1 MDRFSEARNR
11 GAAYL
16 LSTQLPDGS
25 VPDAHLGA
33 GQYWGTPIALQVA
46 GYSNAAGRLLDWIR
60 ANAFTPEGDFGPSP
74 RRDQDYYYPYFNSWL
89 IEAAHRMG
97 QFDLSHRGTDFMLR
111 FWDSEGGG
119 FYSSPT
125 ERLAGTPQDLWVV
138 AGCGRAAVYTGR
150 LDVARA
156 VGRWMRMLME
166 SQPNYPAQ
174 LFPVWSRARGLYTSE
189 DPDDEFRY
197 VLNQDASRDESF
209 YHPGIAG
216 GFLARLYQATG
227 EVEWL
232 DLAIEYMRFAE
243 GASDYLFR
251 ILRAG
256 KVGWA
261 ASVLYTLTGQSK
273 YREMAIRIGDNL
285 IALQSP
291 EGNWSDALQITN
303 TPSPTLTAEMVI
315 WLDEIHQAVGQEA
328 DVSRSERVAA
338 EVGTGQ
344 AS

>member
-1 MDRFSEARNR
+1 MNRFREARDR

-46 GYSNAAGRLLDWIR
+46 GHSQAAGRLLDWIR
-60 ANAFTPEGDFGPSP
+60 NNAFTAEGDFGPSP
-74 RRDQDYYYPYFNSWL
+74 ERDQDHYYAYFNSWL

-97 QFDLSHRGTDFMLR
+97 QFDLSQRGTDFMLR
-111 FWDSEGGG
+111 FWDSDSGG

-125 ERLAGTPQDLWVV
+125 ERSAETRQDLWVV

-156 VGRWMRMLME
+156 TGRWMRMIIE
-166 SQPNYPAQ
+166 AQPNYPAQ
-174 LFPVWSRARGLYTSE
+174 MFPVYSRARGLHTDVE
-189 DPDDEFRY
+189 LNDEFRY
-197 VLNQDASRDESF
+197 VLNQDANRDESF

-227 EVEWL
+227 EAEWL
-232 DLAIEYMRFAE
+232 ELAIEYMRFAE

-261 ASVLYTLTGQSK
+261 ASVLYTITGESK
-273 YREMAIRIGDNL
+273 YREMAIRVGDNL

-291 EGNWSDALQITN
+291 EGNWSDALQITD
-303 TPSPTLTAEMVI
+303 TPSSTLTAEMVI
-315 WLDEIHQAVGQEA
+315 WLDEIHQAVGQETGA
-328 DVSRSERVAA
+328 SQTGYPATAMTSTA
-338 EVGTGQ
+338 E
-344 AS
+344 

>member
-1 MDRFSEARNR
+1 MDRFREARDR

-16 LSTQLPDGS
+16 LSTQLANGS

-33 GQYWGTPIALQVA
+33 GQYWGTPIALDVA
-46 GYSNAAGRLLDWIR
+46 GYSSAAGRLLDWIR
-60 ANAFTPEGDFGPSP
+60 NNAFTAEGDFGPSP
-74 RRDQDYYYPYFNSWL
+74 ERNQAYHYPYFNSWL

-97 QFDLSHRGTDFMLR
+97 QFDLSQKGMDFMMR
-111 FWDSEGGG
+111 FWDPESGG

-125 ERLAGTPQDLWVV
+125 ERSAETKQDLWVV

-156 VGRWMRMLME
+156 VGRWMRTLME
-166 SQPNYPAQ
+166 AQPNYPAQ
-174 LFPVWSRARGLYTSE
+174 MFPVYSRAKGLHTNFEE
-189 DPDDEFRY
+189 DDGFRY
-197 VLNQDASRDESF
+197 VLNQDATRDESF

-227 EVEWL
+227 ETEWL
-232 DLAIEYMRFAE
+232 ELAKEYMRLAE

-273 YREMAIRIGDNL
+273 YRDMAARIGDNL
-285 IALQSP
+285 IALQSA
-291 EGNWSDALQITN
+291 EGSWSGALEITD

-315 WLDEIHQAVGQEA
+315 WLDEIHQAVGQETA
-328 DVSRSERVAA
+328 GSRTEAVAEA
-338 EVGTGQ
+338 VGAKGG
-344 AS
+344 